1 MRKLIMWNI
10 LTLDG
15 YFEGPKSWTLDWHD
29 SVWGEELERLSV
41 EQLNS
46 ADMLLF
52 GRVTYE
58 GMAGYWRTAKGESAE
73 IAELMNSI
81 PKVVFSRTLGEPEWA
96 NTTLVKENAAAK
108 VLELKQQGD
117 RNMFV
122 FGSADLSASFVNEG
136 LFDEYRLALAP
147 IILGSGSTLFG
158 RNLNRRK
165 LKLLESR
172 PLSSGGVLLRYA
184 PDRSQ

>member
-1 MRKLIMWNI
+1 MRKLIMWNLI
-10 LTLDG
+10 TLDG
-15 YFEGPKSWTLDWHD
+15 YFEGAKSWDLDWHE
-29 SVWGEELERLSV
+29 SIWGEELEHLSI
-41 EQLNS
+41 EQLHS

-58 GMAGYWRTAKGESAE
+58 GMAAYWRTAEGE

-81 PKVVFSRTLGEPEWA
+81 PKVVFSRTLAQADWV
-96 NTTLVKENAAAK
+96 NTTLVNDDAVAA
-108 VLELKQQGD
+108 VLGLKQHGD

-122 FGSADLSASFVNEG
+122 FGSADLSATFVNES

-147 IILGSGSTLFG
+147 VILGTGKTLFG
-158 RNLNRRK
+158 RNLARQR

-172 PLSSGGVLLRYA
+172 SLSSGGVILRYA
-184 PDRSQ
+184 PDANA